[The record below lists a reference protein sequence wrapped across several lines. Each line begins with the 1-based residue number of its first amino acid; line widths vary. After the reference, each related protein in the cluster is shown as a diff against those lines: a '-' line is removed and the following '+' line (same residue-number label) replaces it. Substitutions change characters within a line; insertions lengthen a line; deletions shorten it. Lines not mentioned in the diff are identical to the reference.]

1 MTKKVTDMLEFLSE
15 NGVHVNA
22 DKLFMNKTETQQLN
36 LLFKIFKE
44 MVA

>member
-15 NGVHVNA
+15 NGVTV
-22 DKLFMNKTETQQLN
+22 DTTDGFTKKTETQQLN